1 MLGLMFGGQPLEE
14 CRSEAAETVGEAPEA
29 DSGRM
34 ASISLDSYEKIRSEK
49 GLLLV
54 FDFARSNWMELIERA
69 EIPEKVQIKKT
80 YLSTKVG
87 EEK

>member
-1 MLGLMFGGQPLEE
+1 MDKISLQKKLYLWCLESSMLGLMFGGQPLEE

-34 ASISLDSYEKIRSEK
+34 ASISLDSYEKSRSEK

-54 FDFARSNWMELIERA
+54 FDLARSNWMKT
-69 EIPEKVQIKKT
+69 EIAGIP
-80 YLSTKVG
+80 
-87 EEK
+87 

>member
-34 ASISLDSYEKIRSEK
+34 ASISLDSYEKVRSEK

-54 FDFARSNWMELIERA
+54 FDFTRSIWMELIERA

-80 YLSTKVG
+80 YLSTKV
-87 EEK
+87 EKEK